1 MGLLASIFTGPV
13 LGTLL
18 DKIIGPFVD
27 CFKAYEQKQISE
39 AELRAKVSEILINSF
54 GDVEKTHAQE
64 LSKTYA
70 TFMASLDKSL
80 LLRVVWASTTISQLL
95 VLLWHQVGIPAIV
108 AVGIIDH
115 YPSSGST
122 VEWAYALL
130 GACLGLGPLVLR
142 TGPGAANLSSLKAAL
157 PTK

>member
-18 DKIIGPFVD
+18 DKIIAPFTE

-54 GDVEKTHAQE
+54 ASVEQTHAQE
-64 LSKTYA
+64 LTKTYTA
-70 TFMASLDKSL
+70 FLASMDKSA

-108 AVGIIDH
+108 AAGLIDR

-122 VEWAYALL
+122 VEWSYALL

-142 TGPGAANLSSLKAAL
+142 TGPGASPLSNLKSLM